1 MTVHVAGLGPAGASL
16 ITGETLAL
24 IQSGLP
30 VLLRTRRHPAVP
42 ELDPTG
48 RWESCDDLYNRASAF
63 ADVYEAVARRALDMS
78 RSGDT
83 VFAVPG
89 SPLVAEDG
97 VSLLLRLAA
106 EEGVETRLYPALSY
120 VDLAVARLGLNATQ
134 MQVCDALEMRVDAQ
148 RPAIIGQVFD
158 RDSAAALKLA
168 LLDVYPPSHPVRHLR
183 ELGTPSESITET
195 QLSEI
200 DRRPWGYL
208 DSLYVPPLAPEEDI
222 CRFDGLHAV
231 VARLHAPGGCPW
243 DREQT
248 HASLRKYLLEE
259 CYEVLEAVDAGDP
272 AALAEELGDLLLQ
285 VLMHAEVGQREG
297 TFSFADIAEG
307 ISRKLIRR
315 HPHVFGD
322 ATAGSAAEVHRRW
335 DELKKAE
342 KPRASALEGVPTG
355 LPALAQSQSI
365 QGRARRTGFDWPGI
379 EGPLEKLA
387 EELGEFA
394 RAADAEE
401 REAEFGDILFVAAG
415 IGQRLGV
422 DAEQAL
428 RGANARFR
436 RRFSEVE
443 SLAAARGLAL
453 DQIDFE
459 ELEALWREAKLRTAA
474 AIANP
479 QGVS

>member
-1 MTVHVAGLGPAGASL
+1 MTLHITGLGPAGASL
-16 ITGETLAL
+16 ITGETLTL
-24 IQSGLP
+24 LQGGLP
-30 VLLRTRRHPAVP
+30 VLLRTRRHPAVA
-42 ELDPTG
+42 ELDPSG
-48 RWESCDDLYNRASAF
+48 RWESCDDLYGGAASF
-63 ADVYEAVARRALDMS
+63 SGVYEGVARRALDMG
-78 RSGDT
+78 RSGDI

-89 SPLVAEDG
+89 SPRVAEQS
-97 VSLLLRLAA
+97 VSLLLELAV
-106 EEGVETRLYPALSY
+106 EEGVETRLYAALSY
-120 VDLAVARLGLNATQ
+120 IDLAVARLGLDATR
-134 MQVCDALEMRVDAQ
+134 MQVCDALDLRVDAQ

-168 LLDVYPPSHPVRHLR
+168 LLEVYPPPHPVRHLR
-183 ELGTPSESITET
+183 ELGTPAESITQT
-195 QLSEI
+195 PLSEI

-208 DSLYVPPLAPEEDI
+208 DSLYVPPLAPEEDVR
-222 CRFDGLHAV
+222 RFDGLQAV

-259 CYEVLEAVDAGDP
+259 SYEVLEAIDSSDP

-297 TFSFADIAEG
+297 TFTFADIAEE
-307 ISRKLIRR
+307 ITRKLIRR
-315 HPHVFGD
+315 HPHVFAD

-342 KPRASALEGVPTG
+342 KPRSSALEGVPLG

-365 QGRARRTGFDWPGI
+365 QGRARRSGFDWPGM
-379 EGPLEKLA
+379 EGPLEKLG

-394 RAADAEE
+394 RATDAED

-436 RRFSEVE
+436 DRFAHVE
-443 SLAAARGLAL
+443 ALAAERGLSL
-453 DQIDFE
+453 DQIEFDA
-459 ELEALWREAKLRTAA
+459 LESLWREAKRRVAA
-474 AIANP
+474 AEQNP